1 MTSITESPRLPGR
14 ATLRSAKA
22 CVGAPRPEDSRELL
36 ELLAERLPPV
46 VARKDVERVLGG
58 VIAAQTLNN
67 ADAKGE
73 GPEVAYRVGRSV
85 VYRTDSLLAWIA
97 SKFEIRRIANI
108 KTL

>member
-1 MTSITESPRLPGR
+1 MNVPTTNQGQTAKPFHLPRMR
-14 ATLRSAKA
+14 EAAASSK
-22 CVGAPRPEDSRELL
+22 DSKEFL

-46 VARKDVERVLGG
+46 VARKDVERILGG
-58 VIAAQTLNN
+58 VIASQTLNN

-97 SKFEIRRIANI
+97 GKFEIRRIVNLKA
-108 KTL
+108 L